1 MFYPLY
7 STKKLIVPN
16 LTTKGVISKLP
27 DKLFCYAKQR
37 NMLFIVHNPEAKN
50 LFFFPTGLK
59 VSSVF
64 KYFVENKCDR
74 KQPQYKIDG
83 IRHKWFLFY
92 VRNTRSVVLFQMW
105 ASSVFYWD
113 HTKCSTSLKR
123 LITTSVMA
131 SCFSPQKN
139 IVKHHITTWKVNETP
154 APQYDFLPRMI
165 DARNRKWTSTNGNTS
180 SSLHLQGF
188 FYGLR

>member
-1 MFYPLY
+1 MFYLLY
-7 STKKLIVPN
+7 SSKKLVMSI
-16 LTTKGVISKLP
+16 LTTKRVISKLS

-105 ASSVFYWD
+105 ASSVFYCV
-113 HTKCSTSLKR
+113 HKKCSTSLNDFSR
-123 LITTSVMA
+123 L
-131 SCFSPQKN
+131 
-139 IVKHHITTWKVNETP
+139 
-154 APQYDFLPRMI
+154 R
-165 DARNRKWTSTNGNTS
+165 
-180 SSLHLQGF
+180 
-188 FYGLR
+188 